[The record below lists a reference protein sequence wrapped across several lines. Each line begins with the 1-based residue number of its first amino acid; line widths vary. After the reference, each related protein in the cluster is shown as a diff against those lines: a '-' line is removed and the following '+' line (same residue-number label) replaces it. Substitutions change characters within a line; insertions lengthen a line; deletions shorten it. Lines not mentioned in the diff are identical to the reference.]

1 MLFFVFFCVEKQ
13 QVVRFRCSSNSG
25 IRAKDFVK
33 DLVCGRNR
41 SFLCFCPSLRMLFAR
56 TRQIEIVEMLKT
68 STCCY
73 YNSFSPSFV
82 SHFLLGNTPFERY
95 FPFFDLEIVEIVNT
109 CLLVFGF
116 FKRES
121 VSGLQKRGFV
131 C

>member
-1 MLFFVFFCVEKQ
+1 MIGIIIFVFSV
-13 QVVRFRCSSNSG
+13 
-25 IRAKDFVK
+25 
-33 DLVCGRNR
+33 
-41 SFLCFCPSLRMLFAR
+41 FCPSLRMLFAR